1 MIPIRLLTVLG
12 LAGIVT
18 AFPQMTTEPPS
29 PPTAEPTPIEACS
42 TRTIC
47 RDFINECGQMY
58 EREVVTMFAGPGRR
72 SRSRRVSPA
81 GPPTSTRR
89 VDSYQSRLIY
99 GKKAGVHNEKKVPV
113 CGVVRCPLD

>member
-58 EREVVTMFAGPGRR
+58 GGCHNVCRPWPTFTK
-72 SRSRRVSPA
+72 
-81 GPPTSTRR
+81 PPCKPNGST
-89 VDSYQSRLIY
+89 
-99 GKKAGVHNEKKVPV
+99 N
-113 CGVVRCPLD
+113 